1 MPEYYAKKAQLSYA
15 STSCKFVSQPCDT
28 HIREPANTGSLTKQ
42 SNKKIR
48 REEKGIFFIYLK
60 DAATLE
66 GAEKSLIVSTVAKH
80 ANK

>member
-1 MPEYYAKKAQLSYA
+1 MQKKAQLSYA
-15 STSCKFVSQPCDT
+15 PTSCKFVLQPCDT

-42 SNKKIR
+42 SNKKNTQR
-48 REEKGIFFIYLK
+48 GKRHFFIYLK

-66 GAEKSLIVSTVAKH
+66 GAEKCLIVSNVAKH